1 MNQRIIL
8 YERVQGEYDG
18 FLQELL
24 QLDEEAIADRLH
36 ELIVKT
42 MILDLIVEEMYT
54 EDELKY
60 LLEEEAP
67 LQIIYIKLRDY
78 IQKFMG
84 YFVIIYMLIGRRIGY
99 GEER

>member
-78 IQKFMG
+78 I
-84 YFVIIYMLIGRRIGY
+84 
-99 GEER
+99 

>member
-42 MILDLIVEEMYT
+42 MILDLIVEDMYT

-78 IQKFMG
+78 I
-84 YFVIIYMLIGRRIGY
+84 
-99 GEER
+99 

>member
-67 LQIIYIKLRDY
+67 LQIIYINY
-78 IQKFMG
+78 
-84 YFVIIYMLIGRRIGY
+84 VTIYRNLWDILL
-99 GEER
+99 

>member
-8 YERVQGEYDG
+8 YERVQEEYDQ

-24 QLDEEAIADRLH
+24 QLDEESIADRLH

-54 EDELKY
+54 EDELNY
-60 LLEEEAP
+60 LLQQEESLNIVYKIMNEC
-67 LQIIYIKLRDY
+67 LL
-78 IQKFMG
+78 
-84 YFVIIYMLIGRRIGY
+84 L
-99 GEER
+99 